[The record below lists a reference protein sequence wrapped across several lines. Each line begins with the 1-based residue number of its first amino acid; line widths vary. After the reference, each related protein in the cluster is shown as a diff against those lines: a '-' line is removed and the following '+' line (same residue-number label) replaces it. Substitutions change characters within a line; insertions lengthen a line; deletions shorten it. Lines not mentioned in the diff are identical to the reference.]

1 MGTLTILSLLQ
12 VQTHCAEFVASQIM
26 YNCTQQN
33 CIMNEYAR
41 QYIHTHHRG
50 GGGHMEFSQIAS
62 QCYDGDGKTHMAKL
76 TDVHVPPQNA
86 NTH

>member
-1 MGTLTILSLLQ
+1 
-12 VQTHCAEFVASQIM
+12 
-26 YNCTQQN
+26 
-33 CIMNEYAR
+33 MNEYAR